1 LVEQVGGGH
10 DPDDAPILDDQQ
22 AADGSAPHQI
32 RGLAD
37 RGGRTRAHRIGGHQ
51 ITNDAVASR
60 CRSSCAAK
68 VAFGDNAHEAS
79 VLHHDKV
86 ADAVIAH
93 RGPSDT
99 RGVIGTNGDHFNAH
113 DISESHD
120 HTSCNRRARLVKY
133 RLNSCVR

>member
-22 AADGSAPHQI
+22 ATDGLSPHQI
-32 RGLAD
+32 GSLAE
-37 RGGRTRAHRIGGHQ
+37 RGGRSGTHGIGSHQ
-51 ITNDAVASR
+51 ITNGAVASR
-60 CRSSCAAK
+60 CRSSLAK

-79 VLHHDKV
+79 VLHDDKMT
-86 ADAVIAH
+86 DAVLAH
-93 RGPSDT
+93 HGPSDT

-120 HTSCNRRARLVKY
+120 HTSCKRRAGLIRY